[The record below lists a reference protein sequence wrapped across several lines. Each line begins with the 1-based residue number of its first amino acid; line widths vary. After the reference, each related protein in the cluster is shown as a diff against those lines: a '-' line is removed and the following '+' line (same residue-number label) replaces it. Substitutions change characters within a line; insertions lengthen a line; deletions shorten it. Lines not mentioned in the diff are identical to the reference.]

1 MRTFTTDI
9 DELGRVCTKCLV
21 YKTWDRYYKHK
32 KSSTGYSQSCIDCH
46 NEKYPPEYYRQ
57 RQLAEKYGITLSEYE
72 GMFEDQEGVCAICQ
86 KPSDRPLVVDH
97 CHATGRVRGLLCFN
111 CNVGLGYYADRPEC
125 LRRAADYLENL

>member
-57 RQLAEKYGITLSEYE
+57 RQLAEKYGITLSEY
-72 GMFEDQEGVCAICQ
+72 
-86 KPSDRPLVVDH
+86 
-97 CHATGRVRGLLCFN
+97 ATGRVRGLLCFN